1 MIPPTVSDLFR
12 DGHLED
18 SIAASAALV
27 KASPAN
33 LEHRWL
39 LAELLILSG
48 ETERAEQQLE
58 ALVTVEPRALVA
70 VVPVR
75 NLLAADSLRHR
86 FFDEG
91 VPPTILDGAGAEVA
105 DYLRAFE
112 LVRSGQAA
120 AAGRVVEE
128 AEAKRKPIPG
138 RLSEC
143 PFSDLRDCDDITASV
158 FEVLTQARQYLWVPM
173 ASVERVEFQKPQQP
187 LDLIWRRASMVLTDG
202 TESNVHLPAVYGTIQ
217 GADNASRLG
226 RRTGWIGGSGD
237 ATVGVGQRVLLVDGP
252 ESGEAAEVGLMS
264 IDTLSFG

>member
-1 MIPPTVSDLFR
+1 MMPSTVSDLFR
-12 DGHLED
+12 DGRLED

-27 KASPAN
+27 KAAPSD

-48 ETERAEQQLE
+48 ETERAEQQFE

-70 VVPVR
+70 VGPVR
-75 NLLAADSLRHR
+75 NLMAADSLRR
-86 FFDEG
+86 QFFDEG
-91 VPPTILDGAGAEVA
+91 LAPTVLDGAGPEVA
-105 DYLRAFE
+105 DCLRAFE
-112 LVRSGQAA
+112 LLRNGQAA

-128 AEAKRKPIPG
+128 ADAKRKPIPG
-138 RLSEC
+138 RLNEC

-158 FEVLTQARQYLWVPM
+158 FEVFTQDREYLWVPM
-173 ASVERVEFQKPQQP
+173 ASVERLEFQKPKQP
-187 LDLIWRRASMVLTDG
+187 LDLIWRQATMVLKDG
-202 TESNVHLPAVYGTIQ
+202 AESKVHLPAVYGTIQ

-252 ESGEAAEVGLMS
+252 ESGEAAEVGLIS